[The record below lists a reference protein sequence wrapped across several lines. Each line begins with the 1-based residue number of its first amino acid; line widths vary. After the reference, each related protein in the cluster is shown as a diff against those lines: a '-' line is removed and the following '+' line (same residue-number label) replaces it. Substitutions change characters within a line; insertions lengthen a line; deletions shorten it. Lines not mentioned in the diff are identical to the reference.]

1 MNLLSEDG
9 KRYTALMDGK
19 FKMSGVI
26 KVEDG
31 IVFLKQDR
39 EHGKGFPDEVE
50 QYYNWCVDDGS
61 EVILD
66 FMGITNFKII
76 E

>member
-9 KRYTALMDGK
+9 KKYTALIDGK
-19 FKMSGVI
+19 FKMSGII

-31 IVFLKQDR
+31 IVFLKQDKN
-39 EHGKGFPDEVE
+39 HGEGFADEVK
-50 QYYNWCVDDGS
+50 QNYNWCVDDGS
-61 EVILD
+61 KVILD